1 MYLSVMASHQGL
13 SVFDFVSLTNQT
25 RSVFDFVSLTNQTR
39 CVFVLV
45 LLTNRTQC
53 VFDCVPRANQTQCV
67 FDCVPRANLYVPE
80 FRATCCAHSPWTIG
94 GAQGA
99 VGRHCDAVG
108 VTVIDQLRL
117 IQIWAALH
125 LRHTGK
131 GYGTWIELV

>member
-53 VFDCVPRANQTQCV
+53 VFDCVPRAN
-67 FDCVPRANLYVPE
+67 LYVPE
-80 FRATCCAHSPWTIG
+80 LRVVHTHP
-94 GAQGA
+94 
-99 VGRHCDAVG
+99 GRSG
-108 VTVIDQLRL
+108 EP
-117 IQIWAALH
+117 
-125 LRHTGK
+125 K
-131 GYGTWIELV
+131 GL